1 MLYYFWSEVILLSTE
16 GYMTRPASANDFPLK
31 ALKVKTTYTLAYTTH
46 KL

>member
-1 MLYYFWSEVILLSTE
+1 
-16 GYMTRPASANDFPLK
+16 MTRPASSNDFPLK